1 MEGRSLNADTGS
13 VEQDVEGNIISESCL
28 FKAIVTRNTDIIKLL
43 LIGLAD
49 DIKNINFSLFRYLV
63 KAMGDHEEVSS
74 LRSVVVI
81 EESETDR
88 NEVFFDTKND
98 TTFFRDE
105 FVFLIRNGEY
115 PGYDIRMINGI
126 ETPVSKPD
134 KVLSN
139 NLC

>member
-1 MEGRSLNADTGS
+1 
-13 VEQDVEGNIISESCL
+13 
-28 FKAIVTRNTDIIKLL
+28 
-43 LIGLAD
+43 
-49 DIKNINFSLFRYLV
+49 
-63 KAMGDHEEVSS
+63 MGDHEEVSS